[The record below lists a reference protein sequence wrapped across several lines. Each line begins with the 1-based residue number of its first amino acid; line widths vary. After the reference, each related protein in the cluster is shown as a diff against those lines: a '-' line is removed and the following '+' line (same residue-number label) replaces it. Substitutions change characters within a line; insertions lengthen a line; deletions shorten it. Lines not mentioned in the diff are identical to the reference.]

1 MNKVDTEYFRI
12 VNDILTN
19 GKVKKNRTGID
30 TIGIF
35 GAQAKYDVDLNA
47 FPILTT
53 KKVHWTAIVHELLW
67 FISGDTNIKYLVDNN
82 VKIWNEWAFSRYQKV
97 KPTLG
102 GIMLVDELL
111 FTNQEKRVLASKL
124 EPEDVDVVDSIKKS
138 IQEKQNKFID
148 RIKNDAEFANRWGEL
163 GYGTYGSTW
172 TAFEVPNIPVNINP
186 HIKEKEPAYDYS
198 INSPK
203 TFHTGVLKDDFC
215 GKNIATKKSGTLTVI
230 GREPNDMHGRPVY
243 IVQFDKTGYTTIAR
257 KDAILNNRV
266 GDPFYP
272 SRAGVGFI
280 GNYKIASEL
289 DENLY
294 KVWSHML
301 DRCYN
306 PECKE
311 YEFYGNKGV
320 FVCNR
325 WLSFERFIADVK
337 NLPNWR
343 DKKLNPK
350 NYQLDKDYYH
360 SNCYSADTCV
370 WLKSD
375 ENKKYQKKNQN
386 QSRIPLPINQLQKVI
401 DKLKTNPDD
410 RRIIVSAWHP
420 YWVDHC
426 ALPPCHCL
434 FQFHTEEL
442 TLEERIEILQKQVG
456 PVNLPKSEMWV
467 IQKLAEE
474 NIPSRRLNCLLYQRS
489 QDTALGNPFNV
500 ASYSLLTAMIAQ
512 TVNMTTG
519 TFTHSTGDT
528 HIYVNH
534 LDGLKLQLTREPKKL
549 PKLWLNPEVK
559 SLFDFKYDDIKLLDY
574 EFHPTIKFEVAV

>member
-53 KKVHWTAIVHELLW
+53 KKVHFPAIVHELLW
-67 FISGDTNIKYLVDNN
+67 FISGSTNIKYLVDNN
-82 VKIWNEWAFSRYQKV
+82 VRIWNEWAFSRYQKV

-111 FTNQEKRVLASKL
+111 FTNQEKRVLSSKL
-124 EPEDVDVVDSIKKS
+124 EPEDVDVVDIVKKS
-138 IQEKQNKFID
+138 IQEKQNAFID
-148 RIKNDAEFANRWGEL
+148 RIKNDNEFAKQWGEL
-163 GYGTYGSTW
+163 GEGTYGGMWRDFPFYTTVNDNDASTCPKG
-172 TAFEVPNIPVNINP
+172 TA
-186 HIKEKEPAYDYS
+186 
-198 INSPK
+198 
-203 TFHTGVLKDDFC
+203 
-215 GKNIATKKSGTLTVI
+215 SGTKGDYAESWFF
-230 GREPNDMHGRPVY
+230 GRID
-243 IVQFDKTGYTTIAR
+243 
-257 KDAILNNRV
+257 
-266 GDPFYP
+266 
-272 SRAGVGFI
+272 
-280 GNYKIASEL
+280 
-289 DENLY
+289 
-294 KVWSHML
+294 
-301 DRCYN
+301 
-306 PECKE
+306 
-311 YEFYGNKGV
+311 
-320 FVCNR
+320 
-325 WLSFERFIADVK
+325 
-337 NLPNWR
+337 
-343 DKKLNPK
+343 
-350 NYQLDKDYYH
+350 
-360 SNCYSADTCV
+360 
-370 WLKSD
+370 
-375 ENKKYQKKNQN
+375 
-386 QSRIPLPINQLQKVI
+386 QLQKVI
-401 DKLKTNPDD
+401 NKLKFYPDD
-410 RRIIVSAWHP
+410 RRMIVSAWHP

-474 NIPSRRLNCLLYQRS
+474 NIPIRRLNCLLYQRS